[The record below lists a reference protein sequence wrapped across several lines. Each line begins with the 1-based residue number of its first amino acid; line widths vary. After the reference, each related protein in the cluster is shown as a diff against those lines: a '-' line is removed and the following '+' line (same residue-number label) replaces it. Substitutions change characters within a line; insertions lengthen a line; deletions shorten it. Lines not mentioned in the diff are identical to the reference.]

1 MWEPLGTKKHGRA
14 GLSKCSQSAVT
25 QSEAQGKLGNVPSA
39 ESWHCW
45 VYPQGAHRKQ
55 DAEAQSP
62 TAHNRAR
69 EHQWGKPSYEGD
81 RKACLGLPS
90 PASNVSLRLPTITQ
104 AERTFPHFIRGPCCC
119 AEPLAPPALAGA
131 LSHLCSLG
139 RWRRRGTTCSYERSW
154 RPPRGLAL
162 RRCHQPPARTLSP
175 AAPRVPLP
183 HCQRTVSHLLWR
195 HPMRGRGSWPSR

>member
-1 MWEPLGTKKHGRA
+1 MWEPLKTKKHGRA

-81 RKACLGLPS
+81 RKASLGLPS

-104 AERTFPHFIRGPCCC
+104 AERTFPHFVRGPCCC
-119 AEPLAPPALAGA
+119 AGPLAPLLWLVPSLTFVPLAGGEDAA
-131 LSHLCSLG
+131 L
-139 RWRRRGTTCSYERSW
+139 
-154 RPPRGLAL
+154 
-162 RRCHQPPARTLSP
+162 PAPTRE
-175 AAPRVPLP
+175 AGD
-183 HCQRTVSHLLWR
+183 
-195 HPMRGRGSWPSR
+195 HPEAWP